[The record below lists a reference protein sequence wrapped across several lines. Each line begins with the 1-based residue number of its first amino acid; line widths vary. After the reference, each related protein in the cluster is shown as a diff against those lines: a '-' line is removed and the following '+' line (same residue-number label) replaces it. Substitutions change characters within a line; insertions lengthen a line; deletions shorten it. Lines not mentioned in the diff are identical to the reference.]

1 MKINYCNNRWFFI
14 FAASRDITLPV
25 GATIIIATFKIHRNE
40 EVFPNP
46 EVFNPDNFLPEKSA
60 SRHYYAYVPFSA
72 GPRSC
77 VGMSLYYT
85 YYIIAIEFEKYK
97 NSLSIYRIPTTVL
110 QNPDISYL
118 LSKSMFIITD
128 SIEPRSINYV

>member
-1 MKINYCNNRWFFI
+1 MYFFP
-14 FAASRDITLPV
+14 ASRDLTLPI

-40 EVFPNP
+40 DTFPNP

-77 VGMSLYYT
+77 VGMLLSIIHYT
-85 YYIIAIEFEKYK
+85 IIAIGFEKYK
-97 NSLSIYRIPTTVL
+97 NRFR
-110 QNPDISYL
+110 
-118 LSKSMFIITD
+118 FIVCI
-128 SIEPRSINYV
+128 RK

>member
-1 MKINYCNNRWFFI
+1 LI
-14 FAASRDITLPV
+14 FAASKDITLPV

-77 VGMSLYYT
+77 VGMSPYYT
-85 YYIIAIEFEKYK
+85 YYIIAIEFENTKT
-97 NSLSIYRIPTTVL
+97 P
-110 QNPDISYL
+110 
-118 LSKSMFIITD
+118 F
-128 SIEPRSINYV
+128 